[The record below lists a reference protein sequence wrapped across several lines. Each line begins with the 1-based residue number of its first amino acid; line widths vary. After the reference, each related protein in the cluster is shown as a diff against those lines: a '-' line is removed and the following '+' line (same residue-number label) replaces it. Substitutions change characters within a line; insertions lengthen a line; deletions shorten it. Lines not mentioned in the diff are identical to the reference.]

1 MPWCTKGG
9 SAEGIR
15 LRQRQQDVRNE
26 LAAATTATEPASAK
40 AAPSSSAKGGKKDNK
55 AAAGAGM
62 SQQQLDELRE
72 NKERLEAELTQL
84 EVSECFLMLHVL
96 VRFRGLFLWMS
107 SLFLVLSCS

>member
-1 MPWCTKGG
+1 
-9 SAEGIR
+9 
-15 LRQRQQDVRNE
+15 
-26 LAAATTATEPASAK
+26 
-40 AAPSSSAKGGKKDNK
+40 
-55 AAAGAGM
+55 M